1 MPRFRFI
8 LALLAAIAIATVS
21 HTAAAE
27 TTIHG
32 ITIPTV
38 DHNASPS
45 FRVCT
50 ATGSFWQQNGNGAY
64 GVGYCFPRGSEGV
77 RPVGLTVP
85 ETVKEALRIIES
97 SVNFD
102 HDSIVLSDEAR
113 SAIQVVN
120 VWMAETPTASLIIS
134 GHTDATGS
142 EEYNEELSKKRALAV
157 ALFLASDRVYVQW
170 YGETDLLVDS
180 PGRERANR
188 RVEIHPSVE

>member
-1 MPRFRFI
+1 M
-8 LALLAAIAIATVS
+8 AISIAFVS

-27 TTIHG
+27 TVIHG
-32 ITIPTV
+32 VSIPTV
-38 DHNASPS
+38 DHDAGPS

-50 ATGSFWQQNGNGAY
+50 ATGTFWSQNGNGSY

-77 RPVGLTVP
+77 RPVGITVP
-85 ETVKEALRIIES
+85 ETVKEALTIIES

-120 VWMAETPTASLIIS
+120 LWMAETPTASLIIS

-142 EEYNEELSKKRALAV
+142 EEYNEELSKKRALTV

-188 RVEIHPSVE
+188 RVEIYPSVE